1 MGMTGVRIVIA
12 ALIVLIVAVSLVPM
26 FVLLDLAGGGDGFS
40 LCEGGLSTCKTSY
53 FDGLE
58 LLGLLALAIFVLL
71 MLLRVMMHVQRFI
84 IRRPLGQQSGS
95 LSESERWAPRRV
107 GPGRRPQ
114 WRLPRGRSRSG

>member
-84 IRRPLGQQSGS
+84 IRRRSGNNLARS
-95 LSESERWAPRRV
+95 A
-107 GPGRRPQ
+107 
-114 WRLPRGRSRSG
+114 SRSDGLHGG